1 MLPAGGG
8 LCAQNPKEL
17 RELLVGLLEPP
28 GGLWE
33 LSEELLEAP
42 AYVKALLDNIAPPEP
57 TAGAALLAVELEPG
71 EALEDVEELEDE
83 LEEEVEEEL
92 DELLEELL
100 EPPPEEPAPLPPPPP
115 PEDPLP
121 CVFQHACL
129 S

>member
-1 MLPAGGG
+1 VVDCVPVLE
-8 LCAQNPKEL
+8 NPEQL
-17 RELLVGLLEPP
+17 RGLLVGLLEPP

-33 LSEELLEAP
+33 LSEELLEAS

-71 EALEDVEELEDE
+71 EALEAVDELEDE
-83 LEEEVEEEL
+83 LEEDVDVEEEL

-100 EPPPEEPAPLPPPPP
+100 EPPPEEPAPPPP

-121 CVFQHACL
+121 CVLQHACQ